1 MICFI
6 IHDLDDNGQYDSMSW
21 GNSPERV
28 SPSLSPQN
36 IPGVQLRPPKTV
48 ESVLFF
54 QLSESILLHNHL
66 HFSFFLFPDIKPVRF
81 VVPV

>member
-1 MICFI
+1 MAFLLLLRSALICFI

-36 IPGVQLRPPKTV
+36 IPEVQLRPPKTV
-48 ESVLFF
+48 KSVHFF
-54 QLSESILLHNHL
+54 STFREYSFTQSS
-66 HFSFFLFPDIKPVRF
+66 SFFIFPIS
-81 VVPV
+81 